1 MFVQQL
7 LQQQAH
13 QRQHHC
19 PLTRRTQSRREQSI
33 SSSNGGGG
41 GGGGGSVG
49 ARADAVVALATLDG
63 GERNT
68 AQKPGRR
75 RGRQQRARRGYRSPK
90 RTMCRLVSYSGSPHA
105 YQSSGCPNPGPNCTD
120 DRSDHSWI
128 RLALARTLSMVLVR
142 CRCQSTTTR
151 RGWQH
156 PRRKRCTAPS
166 PGSNICIYCGRS
178 CYSYPCFLDFFL

>member
-41 GGGGGSVG
+41 GGGGGGVG

-90 RTMCRLVSYSGSPHA
+90 RTVCRLVSYSGSPHA

-151 RGWQH
+151 RGW
-156 PRRKRCTAPS
+156 
-166 PGSNICIYCGRS
+166 
-178 CYSYPCFLDFFL
+178 

>member
-41 GGGGGSVG
+41 GGGGGGVG

-90 RTMCRLVSYSGSPHA
+90 RTMCRAVSSLILDHPMHTKAVVAPTLAPTALMTVQITAGSG
-105 YQSSGCPNPGPNCTD
+105 
-120 DRSDHSWI
+120 
-128 RLALARTLSMVLVR
+128 
-142 CRCQSTTTR
+142 
-151 RGWQH
+151 
-156 PRRKRCTAPS
+156 
-166 PGSNICIYCGRS
+166 
-178 CYSYPCFLDFFL
+178 